1 MSGDRK
7 EPWPWQQRA
16 AEEKGR
22 RSAGSAG
29 GTAVAKGGKSRG
41 KWSRG
46 WRRVVKWLAIVF
58 ATFFVIGLGLFAF
71 AYATTDIPNPNE
83 GFEAQTTYVYY
94 ADGKTVLGKFA
105 EQDRTNVDLEDVPEV
120 VKDAVIAAEDRTFE
134 TNRGIDPK
142 GILRAAFNNASG
154 GNTQGAST
162 ITQQYVKV
170 LYLSQDRTWSRKA
183 KEAILSLKIQ
193 REKSK
198 DEILEGYLNT
208 IYFGRGAYGIEA
220 AAQAYFDVS
229 VSELDVRQ
237 AAVLAAVINS
247 PNGYDPANGKQSRKG
262 LKARYDYV
270 IDGMQEMGTLPARV
284 TGKAVLDKLPPFP
297 QVQQQSQYGGQRGH
311 VLRLVRNELSRL
323 GYSDSEI
330 DTGGLRITTTLFRKA
345 MTAAAQGVAAN
356 RPALPGLHV
365 AVASVDPRTGAL
377 RGMFAGQDYLQS
389 QLNWAE
395 AGGAP
400 GSTFKPFAL
409 AAGLEYG
416 YALDSNFDGSSP
428 QEVAGTEF
436 GNQGEGGGVSYGY
449 ISLLQATID
458 SVNTAYVNMANEIG
472 VDNVVDTAVD
482 MGIPRDAPGLD
493 DTLSIVLG
501 SATVS
506 PIDMANAYGTIAD
519 GGASKDVFL
528 VSSVK
533 APESRDYQHK
543 LRTEQ
548 AIGEDIAAE
557 TSYALQQVASV
568 GTGTNANV
576 IGRPIAGK
584 TGTATTDGGN
594 VRSSWFVGYTPQL
607 STAVMYTRGNGNQP
621 LNGFLDTF
629 YGGEYPARTWA
640 SVMSAALEGAE
651 IIPFPERAF
660 LEATVDSY
668 EPYTPPPEPE
678 TTPEPEPS
686 ETAEPSRE
694 PEPEPKPSSE
704 GPATTAPPQSSA
716 PPSESAPP
724 TESPSPAQPPAGGG
738 ARSDPS
744 RSPAGGRDD
753 PGQ

>member
-7 EPWPWQQRA
+7 EPRPWQQRA
-16 AEEKGR
+16 AAEKGR
-22 RSAGSAG
+22 ARSSAAGVK
-29 GTAVAKGGKSRG
+29 VARNGKPRG

-46 WRRVVKWLAIVF
+46 WRRALKWLAVTF
-58 ATFFVIGLGLFAF
+58 AIFFVIGLGLFAF
-71 AYATTDIPNPNE
+71 AYATTDIPDPNE

-120 VKDAVIAAEDRTFE
+120 VQDAIIAAEDRTFE
-134 TNRGIDPK
+134 TNQGIDPK
-142 GILRAAFNNASG
+142 GIIRAAFNNASG
-154 GNTQGAST
+154 GDTQGAST

-220 AAQAYFDVS
+220 ASRAYFDTTAGD
-229 VSELDVRQ
+229 LTVRE

-247 PNGYDPANGKQSRKG
+247 PNGYDPANGKQSRRG
-262 LKARYDYV
+262 LKERYDYV
-270 IDGMQEMGTLPARV
+270 LDGMEDMGTLPANLVGKRV
-284 TGKAVLDKLPPFP
+284 LNQLPPFP
-297 QVQQQSQYGGQRGH
+297 EVQQQSQYGGQRGH
-311 VLRLVRNELSRL
+311 VLRLVRNELQTL
-323 GYSDSEI
+323 GYSDAEI
-330 DTGGLRITTTLFRKA
+330 DTGGLRITTTLTRPA
-345 MTAAAQGVAAN
+345 MSAAEKGVLAN
-356 RPALPGLHV
+356 RPALPTLHV

-377 RGMFAGQDYLQS
+377 RGMFAGQDYLRS

-409 AAGLEYG
+409 AAALGYG
-416 YALDSNFDGSSP
+416 YSLESTFDGSSP

-436 GNQGEGGGVSYGY
+436 TNQGDAGGVSYGFVT
-449 ISLLQATID
+449 LLQATID
-458 SVNTAYVNMANEIG
+458 SVNTAYVNMVDTMDGG
-472 VDNVVDTAVD
+472 VGEVVDTAVD
-482 MGIPRDAPGLD
+482 MGIPRNAPGLD

-506 PIDMANAYGTIAD
+506 PIDMANAYGTIAA
-519 GGASKDVFL
+519 GGAAKDVFI
-528 VSSVK
+528 VQGVK
-533 APESRDYQHK
+533 APEGEDYQHK
-543 LRTEQ
+543 VRTTQ
-548 AIGEDIAAE
+548 AISEDVAAE
-557 TSYALQQVASV
+557 TSYALQQVAST
-568 GTGTNANV
+568 GTGTNANI

-607 STAVMYTRGNGNQP
+607 STAVMYTRGNGNMP

-640 SVMSAALEGAE
+640 SVMAAALQNAE
-651 IIPFPERAF
+651 IIPFPPRAF
-660 LEATVDSY
+660 LEATVEGY
-668 EPYTPPPEPE
+668 EPTP
-678 TTPEPEPS
+678 TFTPEPTPTETPTPEPS
-686 ETAEPSRE
+686 PEKTREQPEKTESTPTPDSEPSQSQ
-694 PEPEPKPSSE
+694 PTQSGPTPS
-704 GPATTAPPQSSA
+704 TTPR
-716 PPSESAPP
+716 P
-724 TESPSPAQPPAGGG
+724 TGSPSQGGRGGASQQPTPGGG
-738 ARSDPS
+738 
-744 RSPAGGRDD
+744 
-753 PGQ
+753 